1 MATETFRELGTSKL
15 DCFLSGASSVVSP
28 LIGHAWPDDSHS
40 WSLFGLSRL
49 EEPGTDESP
58 WVAVGGFVVDALK
71 EAVADDPSLPELP
84 EDLYSAPDGQLLLSF
99 E

>member
-1 MATETFRELGTSKL
+1 MATVTFRELGTSKL

-40 WSLFGLSRL
+40 WSR
-49 EEPGTDESP
+49 TDESP
-58 WVAVGGFVVDALK
+58 WAAVGGFVVDALK

-84 EDLYSAPDGQLLLSF
+84 EDLYSAPDSQLLLSY